1 MDPISVFLIVFFS
14 VLALLFLIYF
24 LCGIKV
30 VRQTEECVVET
41 FGKYTRTLSTGIHY
55 VWPIFSRIVKRVSL
69 KEQIYDFP
77 PQQVITKDNVT
88 MQIDTIVFFQ
98 VMDSKLYCYGVENPI
113 AGIQALTATTIRNLI
128 GDLDLDHT
136 LTSRDFINN
145 KMRAIID
152 DATDPWGIKVT
163 RVEVKN
169 ILPPRDIQEAMEKQM
184 RAERE
189 KREKIL
195 IAEGQK
201 TSAITIAEGHKE
213 ATILNAEAEKQAK
226 IKAAEAEAEAIL
238 KIKKAQAE
246 GELLLRKAE
255 SDGIAL
261 INESHPSKEALSL
274 RGMEA
279 LEKVADGKATKIV
292 VPSSLQDLSS
302 YFSVF
307 KEISKED
314 ENPFPEE
321 KEPKKIDPKPVE
333 DPKKKE
339 EQKGA
344 PHVFEEH
351 PL

>member
-1 MDPISVFLIVFFS
+1 MEPIAITLLVVFLSLAVFLIV
-14 VLALLFLIYF
+14 LFLT
-24 LCGIKV
+24 GIKV

-41 FGKYTRTLSTGIHY
+41 LGKYSRTLTTGIHY
-55 VWPIFSRIVKRVSL
+55 VLPIFSKIAKKVSL

-98 VMDSKLYCYGVENPI
+98 VVDSKLYCYGVENPI
-113 AGIQALTATTIRNLI
+113 AGIQALTSTTIRNLI

-152 DATDPWGIKVT
+152 EATDPWGIKVT

-213 ATILNAEAEKQAK
+213 ATILNADAEKQAK
-226 IKAAEAEAEAIL
+226 IKAAEAEAESIL

-255 SDGIAL
+255 ADGIKM
-261 INESHPSKEALSL
+261 INEAHPSHEALSL
-274 RGMEA
+274 RSFEA
-279 LEKVADGKATKIV
+279 FEKVSEGKATKII
-292 VPSSLQDLSS
+292 VPSNLQDLTS
-302 YFSVF
+302 YASVF
-307 KEISKED
+307 QEIMK
-314 ENPFPEE
+314 PEE
-321 KEPKKIDPKPVE
+321 KEAPKASVKKPA
-333 DPKKKE
+333 PKKE
-339 EQKGA
+339 EEEKEETGAEA
-344 PHVFEEH
+344 PHVYQEH
-351 PL
+351 PLN

>member
-1 MDPISVFLIVFFS
+1 MII
-14 VLALLFLIYF
+14 LFLT
-24 LCGIKV
+24 GIKA

-41 FGKYTRTLSTGIHY
+41 LGKCSRTPTAGIHY
-55 VWPIFSRIVKRVSL
+55 VLPIFSRIAKKVSR

-77 PQQVITKDNVT
+77 PQQVITKDNVA

-98 VMDSKLYCYGVENPI
+98 VADSKLCCYGVENPI

-152 DATDPWGIKVT
+152 EATDPWGIKVT

-169 ILPPRDIQEAMEKQM
+169 ILPPRDIQEAMEKRM

-213 ATILNAEAEKQAK
+213 ATILNADAEKEAK
-226 IKAAEAEAEAIL
+226 IKAAEAEAESIL

-255 SDGIAL
+255 ADGIQM
-261 INESHPSKEALSL
+261 INEVNPSKEALSL
-274 RGMEA
+274 RSFEA
-279 LEKVADGKATKIV
+279 LEKVSEGKATKII
-292 VPSSLQDLSS
+292 VPSGLQDLTS
-302 YFSVF
+302 YASLLR
-307 KEISKED
+307 EIVK
-314 ENPFPEE
+314 PEAE
-321 KEPKKIDPKPVE
+321 EAPKKAQEKPAR
-333 DPKKKE
+333 KKE
-339 EQKGA
+339 ESEEKQEEPKV
-344 PHVFEEH
+344 PHVYEEH
-351 PL
+351 PLD